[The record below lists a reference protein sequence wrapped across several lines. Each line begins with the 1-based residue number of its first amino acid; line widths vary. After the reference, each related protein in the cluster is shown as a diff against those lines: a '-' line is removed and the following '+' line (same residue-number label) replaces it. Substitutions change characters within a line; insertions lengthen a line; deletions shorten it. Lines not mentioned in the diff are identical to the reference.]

1 MKLLDFVVPEAI
13 IVDLQATGKEEAIR
27 EIIQSLH
34 DAGQLQAEDLPEIT
48 KAILN
53 REALGSTG
61 IGHGL
66 AVPHSRHARVSK
78 LIGTIAISRQ
88 GVEFEALDREPVD
101 VLFLLLSPPQPGDHL
116 RALEKISRQLK
127 DNQFVSFLRQ
137 AKTREAVIDLLKE
150 TDQKEDEAALRP
162 ASRPTGGPS
171 ASA

>member
-34 DAGQLQAEDLPEIT
+34 DAGQLQADDLPDII

-66 AVPHSRHARVSK
+66 AVPHSRHTKVSR
-78 LIGTIAISRQ
+78 LIGTIAISRR
-88 GVEFEALDREPVD
+88 GVDFEALDKEPVD
-101 VLFLLLSPPQPGDHL
+101 ILFLLLSPPQPGDHL

-127 DNQFVSFLRQ
+127 DSQFVSFLRQ
-137 AKTREAVIDLLKE
+137 AKSQEAVIDLLKE
-150 TDQKEDEAALRP
+150 TDQKEDEAAGRSP
-162 ASRPTGGPS
+162 ARSTGEPS
-171 ASA
+171 SSS

>member
-13 IVDLQATGKEEAIR
+13 LVDLQATGKEEAIR

-34 DAGQLQAEDLPEIT
+34 DAGQLQADDLPDIT

-66 AVPHSRHARVSK
+66 AVPHSRHAKVSR
-78 LIGTIAISRQ
+78 LIGTIAISRH
-88 GVEFEALDREPVD
+88 GVDFDALDREPVN
-101 VLFLLLSPPQPGDHL
+101 VLFLLLSPQPPGEHL

-127 DNQFVSFLRQ
+127 DTQFVSFLRQ
-137 AKTREAVIDLLKE
+137 AKTREAVVDLLKE
-150 TDQKEDEAALRP
+150 SDQKEEE
-162 ASRPTGGPS
+162 

>member
-34 DAGQLQAEDLPEIT
+34 DAGQLQAADMGDII

-61 IGHGL
+61 IGNRL
-66 AVPHSRHARVSK
+66 AVPHSRHTKVGR
-78 LIGTIAISRQ
+78 LIGTIAISRK
-88 GVEFEALDREPVD
+88 GVEFDALDKEKVD

-127 DNQFVSFLRQ
+127 DSQFVSFLRQ
-137 AKTREAVIDLLKE
+137 AKTQQAVIDLLKE
-150 TDQKEDEAALRP
+150 TDQKEDESPRP
-162 ASRPTGGPS
+162 APRPAGEP
-171 ASA
+171 

>member
-13 IVDLQATGKEEAIR
+13 LVDLQATGKEEAIR

-34 DAGQLQAEDLPEIT
+34 DAGQLQADDLPDIT

-66 AVPHSRHARVSK
+66 AVPHSRHAKVSR
-78 LIGTIAISRQ
+78 LIGTIAISRH
-88 GVEFEALDREPVD
+88 GVDFDALDREPVD
-101 VLFLLLSPPQPGDHL
+101 VLFLLLSPQPPGEHL

-127 DNQFVSFLRQ
+127 DTQFVSFLRQ
-137 AKTREAVIDLLKE
+137 AKTREAVVDLLKE
-150 TDQKEDEAALRP
+150 SDQKEEE
-162 ASRPTGGPS
+162 